1 MSTMADPDYYPSDS
15 ELSMKDAND
24 TRWRTSILLNKYIT
38 AKIKYNMSVQTGH
51 EQELSENAK
60 QNMFTVHVR
69 IVEQYIII

>member
-1 MSTMADPDYYPSDS
+1 MI
-15 ELSMKDAND
+15 

-51 EQELSENAK
+51 ELSENAK

>member
-1 MSTMADPDYYPSDS
+1 MI
-15 ELSMKDAND
+15 

-60 QNMFTVHVR
+60 QNMFTVHLR
-69 IVEQYIII
+69 IVEQYYYIII

>member
-1 MSTMADPDYYPSDS
+1 MITI
-15 ELSMKDAND
+15 
-24 TRWRTSILLNKYIT
+24 WRTSILLNKYIT

-60 QNMFTVHVR
+60 QNMFTVHLR